1 MKKIIAMLMFLV
13 CIFSLSI
20 AAQEER
26 IVVVESIGEYTV
38 TAYCACEKCCGKWA
52 AKQGETVKGAY
63 GIPLES
69 GVSIASPLPKNTVVY
84 IEGVGRLVCHDKTS
98 KWVAEKYHDRI
109 IDIYFDDHKKAVAFA
124 KQKLEVYVRKDETVS
139 KQRGQEESAPSVR
152 LGRND

>member
-1 MKKIIAMLMFLV
+1 MKKVIYLVIIVILLCSV
-13 CIFSLSI
+13 QII
-20 AAQEER
+20 GQEER

-84 IEGVGRLVCHDKTS
+84 IEGVGRLVVHDTTS
-98 KWVAEKYHDRI
+98 KWVAKKYNNRI
-109 IDIYFDDHKKAVAFA
+109 IDIYFDTHKKAVAFA
-124 KQKLEVYVRKDETVS
+124 KQKLEVYVRKD
-139 KQRGQEESAPSVR
+139 G
-152 LGRND
+152 LY